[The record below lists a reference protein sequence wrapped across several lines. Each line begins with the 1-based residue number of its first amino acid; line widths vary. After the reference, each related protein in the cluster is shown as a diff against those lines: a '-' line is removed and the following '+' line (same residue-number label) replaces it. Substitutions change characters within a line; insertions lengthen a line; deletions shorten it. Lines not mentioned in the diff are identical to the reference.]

1 MTTRA
6 FPTSRRNRAAINKG
20 RRAAARLGATASP
33 RGRVKNVQPFAA
45 GHSNPTGKAM
55 DPAQILQLQQL
66 VGNRAVQRLVAR
78 PPAAPLIQK
87 APDEEKESPYPKTV
101 EAVNLASPV
110 LMGDAT
116 LEKCLDGV
124 RSAYLRF
131 GSKGGHVAKVKQALI
146 SLGFPISSTGDSYDG
161 ETYKAVKAF
170 QAKAGMTGSDVDGI
184 VGKKTIALLDMASR
198 RGETRTDEDEKAGD
212 FKTTGKYLRAKDE
225 PDTTF
230 FDLASAELD
239 GAEEDKVKAFAGDH
253 KETDITLIG
262 YASEEGPKVVNKDL
276 INQRIARVAALLK
289 EAGHPADKIH
299 ELPHLK
305 GGEGKVHYRKM
316 RKVELV
322 EGHKEKPEGKTC
334 GKDAKEV
341 ETCQKEGTDIV
352 QKAAKRAVELIDAA
366 EAKLPPSGA
375 NKNFF
380 DKLFGTD
387 DKTRDKTVADLKKI
401 SAAVKSHIATL
412 PGKDRHFCG
421 TDCHPGCQ
429 AGWKAYNSD
438 KQEEG
443 KPEVDNPPGIMT
455 LCPVFFTL
463 DPEIQA
469 IILTHEGHHG
479 TPGIHSRDY
488 AYHHERLLFKLD
500 TDIALKN
507 GSTYHVF
514 VLHFSGSKATEID
527 PETAQVGPKEKDV
540 HDKDL
545 EKNPAQKEALD
556 QSIAWIEHWIKYVD
570 GDISSSY
577 AATKKARQKGRWP
590 SGDEEGSI
598 GTWIMYEYV
607 APRFNLTKPYAY
619 PSERDLVAQAAIFD
633 RLKMMAEPFNAAL
646 NFDKEPAGKTEWER
660 GSGQPGSKVTVNDH
674 FFALKPS
681 QQVTV
686 LLQELVHA
694 TPGISAAHEPEY
706 VLLVERLSRDFHK
719 KVGPKT

>member
-6 FPTSRRNRAAINKG
+6 APIAQRNRAAIIRQ
-20 RRAAARLGATASP
+20 RRVVSRSTAARPSIPKA
-33 RGRVKNVQPFAA
+33 VQPFT
-45 GHSNPTGKAM
+45 TGQPNTANRAP
-55 DPAQILQLQQL
+55 DPLQILQLQQL

-78 PPAAPLIQK
+78 PPAAPPIQK
-87 APDEEKESPYPKTV
+87 APDEEKDSPHPKSV
-101 EAVNLASPV
+101 EAVNLTSPT
-110 LMGDAT
+110 LMGDPT
-116 LEKCLDGV
+116 LENCLDGDK
-124 RSAYLRF
+124 SAYLRF
-131 GSKGGHVAKVKQALI
+131 GNKGPHVAKVQQALI
-146 SLGFPISSTGDSYDG
+146 DLGFSISSACGTFGD
-161 ETYKAVKAF
+161 ETYKAVKSF

-212 FKTTGKYLRAKDE
+212 FKTTGKYLDAKDE
-225 PDTTF
+225 PNTTF
-230 FDLASAELD
+230 FDLASADLD
-239 GAEEDKVKAFAGDH
+239 DAEQAKVKAFAGKH
-253 KETDITLIG
+253 KETDVTLIG
-262 YASEEGPKVVNKDL
+262 YASEEGPKGVNKDL
-276 INQRIARVAALLK
+276 IDRRIAKVAALLK
-289 EAGHPADKIH
+289 KAGHPVDKIH

-305 GGEGKVHYRKM
+305 GGEGKVYYRKM

-322 EGHKEKPEGKTC
+322 KGHKKKPEGKTC

-352 QKAAKRAVELIDAA
+352 QKAAKRAIELINAA

-375 NKNFF
+375 DKNFF

-387 DKTRDKTVADLKKI
+387 DKTRDKTAADLKKI
-401 SAAVKSHIATL
+401 SAGVKSHIATL
-412 PGKDRHFCG
+412 PGPTRHFCG

-455 LCPVFFTL
+455 LCPEFFKL

-507 GSTYHVF
+507 GSSYHVF
-514 VLHFSGSKATEID
+514 VLHFSGSNATEID

-556 QSIAWIEHWIKYVD
+556 QSIAWIEHWVKYVD
-570 GDISSSY
+570 GDVASSY

-607 APRFNLTKPYAY
+607 APRFDLTKPYAY
-619 PSERDLVAQAAIFD
+619 PSERDLVAQAAVFD
-633 RLKMMAEPFNAAL
+633 RLKMMAAPFNAAL
-646 NFDKEPAGKTEWER
+646 NFDKDPAGKTEWER

-674 FFALKPS
+674 FFSLKPS

-694 TPGISAAHEPEY
+694 TPGISAAREPEY

-719 KVGPKT
+719 KVGPKA